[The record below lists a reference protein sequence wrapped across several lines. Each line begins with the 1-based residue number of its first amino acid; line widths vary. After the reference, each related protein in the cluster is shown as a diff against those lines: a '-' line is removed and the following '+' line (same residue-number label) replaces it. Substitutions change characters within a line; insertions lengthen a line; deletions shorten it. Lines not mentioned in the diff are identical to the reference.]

1 MGNRSQPFHKHP
13 IKLTFKI
20 SRYPDKTSGQKIR
33 KYRLER
39 ELKQIELARLLK
51 VDEMTIVN
59 WELDKTKPR
68 DMLAN
73 RVNRLLGTEIYPIQ
87 TSALLGVKL
96 K

>member
-1 MGNRSQPFHKHP
+1 
-13 IKLTFKI
+13 
-20 SRYPDKTSGQKIR
+20 
-33 KYRLER
+33 
-39 ELKQIELARLLK
+39 LK

-68 DMLAN
+68 NMLAN

-87 TSALLGVKL
+87 ASALLGAKL